1 MIKTKYTEEL
11 AISSSCQAG
20 SRGKDV
26 KKIQEWLNIQAHLNR
41 GTTLATGI
49 DGDYGPATTTSVKN
63 FQTLKGLP
71 INGKVDNKVFAELS
85 RPMKDAYTFWQYPPR
100 TLRMTVCAVAE
111 THEAVRPIELSVNGI
126 GNLGPWVRAYCNG
139 NDGNEWYWC
148 MGFVQTVFDQ
158 AFENMEDGSQYSSLM
173 PLSYSCDTIAAHAI
187 QKKKLITNAQVRKNP
202 GLVQPGDIF
211 LVKKA
216 ENDWYHTGIIIGV
229 TGDLFET
236 IEGNTNADGSNN
248 GYGVFR
254 RTRNFRKSN
263 LDVFSIS

>member
-1 MIKTKYTEEL
+1 MIKTKYLDEL
-11 AISSSCQAG
+11 TISSTCQAG
-20 SRGKDV
+20 SKGKDV
-26 KKIQEWLNIQAHLNR
+26 KKIQEWLNIQAYLNP

-49 DGDYGPATTTSVKN
+49 DSDYGPATQASVKN
-63 FQTLKGLP
+63 FQTMKGLP
-71 INGKVDNKVFAELS
+71 VTGKVSATVFSELCK
-85 RPMKDAYTFWQYPPR
+85 PMQTAYDFWQYPPR

-111 THEAVRPIELSVNGI
+111 AHESESPIELNVRGV

-158 AFENMEDGSQYSSLM
+158 AFQNMEDGSQYSSLM
-173 PLSYSCDTIAAHAI
+173 PLSYSCDTIATYAI
-187 QKKKLITNAQVRKNP
+187 QKKKLLTNAKIKKNP
-202 GLVQPGDIF
+202 ELVQPGDIF

-216 ENDWYHTGIIIGV
+216 ENDWYHTGIVIAI

-263 LDVFSIS
+263 LDVFSIL